1 MTGSFN
7 YLPQDILLLSG
18 SISGLSTYSGKIDFM
33 RDLQSAYS
41 GTTLSGSDSFST
53 LLNTESDE

>member
-1 MTGSFN
+1 
-7 YLPQDILLLSG
+7 
-18 SISGLSTYSGKIDFM
+18 M

-53 LLNTESDE
+53 LLNTESDEWLLRLFQSEFWHLFPF